1 MSDKSLC
8 GSSRAAGLNLR
19 MLSRSS
25 RIRENPMLEYLVMVE
40 LACND
45 LQQRHKASIKNGQRL
60 NPRCQRITCEN
71 KGYAEKRVHGT
82 FVET

>member
-1 MSDKSLC
+1 
-8 GSSRAAGLNLR
+8 
-19 MLSRSS
+19 
-25 RIRENPMLEYLVMVE
+25 MLEYLVMVE

-45 LQQRHKASIKNGQRL
+45 LQQRHKASIKKGQRL

-82 FVET
+82 FIET

>member
-1 MSDKSLC
+1 
-8 GSSRAAGLNLR
+8 
-19 MLSRSS
+19 
-25 RIRENPMLEYLVMVE
+25 MLEYLVMVE

-82 FVET
+82 FIET

>member
-1 MSDKSLC
+1 MSAKSLC
-8 GSSRAAGLNLR
+8 GSSRGAGLNLR

-40 LACND
+40 LAFND
-45 LQQRHKASIKNGQRL
+45 LQQRHKEPIKKGQRL
-60 NPRCQRITCEN
+60 NPRCQWITCEN
-71 KGYAEKRVHGT
+71 KGYAEKRVHGA